1 MKKYISI
8 IFLAIAIFS
17 FQSCEKDTDPQPEPT
32 QPTGQMRLEF
42 DHIWGSE
49 DNGVILEQ
57 EYVLNNNDTVKFN
70 TIKYYIS
77 NVKLRKTD
85 GTWWSAPE
93 SYYLVDASNSSSAI
107 LSINDIPKADYNSIS
122 FLIGVD
128 STRNVSGAQTG
139 ALAVSNNMFWSWN
152 TGYIFSK
159 FEGLSN
165 QAMGGS
171 FTYHIGGFS
180 GPNNALQQVELST
193 NGELLQIKPEANP
206 QAHLLVDLSQI
217 WTDGV
222 SLSSTAMVHMP
233 GANALKIA
241 RNFKSGITFDHIHN

>member
-1 MKKYISI
+1 
-8 IFLAIAIFS
+8 
-17 FQSCEKDTDPQPEPT
+17 
-32 QPTGQMRLEF
+32 MRLEF

-152 TGYIFSK
+152 TGYIFVK
-159 FEGLSN
+159 VEGRYELTGAPNEPLMDSYSFH
-165 QAMGGS
+165 MGDDPLYRVLHFNTGNVS
-171 FTYHIGGFS
+171 LAEGDARTFNIEVAVDSVFN
-180 GPNNALQQVELST
+180 GP
-193 NGELLQIKPEANP
+193 GDPI
-206 QAHLLVDLSQI
+206 DLSI
-217 WTDGV
+217 DNLTHTTSNYPLAERMTNNFV
-222 SLSSTAMVHMP
+222 TAFH
-233 GANALKIA
+233 LQ
-241 RNFKSGITFDHIHN
+241 